1 MGVALIMQ
9 GVKSAIGLGQMIAG
23 GITLRK
29 ANRNRPQYEIPQEYM
44 NNVNLAGNLMN
55 LGMPREQYLNALT
68 GIQRN
73 QNFGLSALQDRRS
86 GLAGIGNLVQQSNDA
101 TLKLDATDANMLR
114 DSQFRGGS
122 MKISANYQLGM
133 QRLAKQQWDKFNPFL
148 AKVAQGQALL
158 GAGLKDLTGGMDGAS
173 TIGLIREFGIG
184 GNNNGAGGLT
194 KEQINLLTGSN

>member
-86 GLAGIGNLVQQSNDA
+86 GLAGIGNLVQQS
-101 TLKLDATDANMLR
+101 K
-114 DSQFRGGS
+114 
-122 MKISANYQLGM
+122 
-133 QRLAKQQWDKFNPFL
+133 
-148 AKVAQGQALL
+148 
-158 GAGLKDLTGGMDGAS
+158 
-173 TIGLIREFGIG
+173 
-184 GNNNGAGGLT
+184 
-194 KEQINLLTGSN
+194 

>member
-1 MGVALIMQ
+1 
-9 GVKSAIGLGQMIAG
+9 
-23 GITLRK
+23 
-29 ANRNRPQYEIPQEYM
+29 
-44 NNVNLAGNLMN
+44 
-55 LGMPREQYLNALT
+55 LNALT

-122 MKISANYQLGM
+122 MKMSANYQLGM

-158 GAGLKDLTGGMDGAS
+158 GAGLKNLTGGMDGAS
-173 TIGLIREFGIG
+173 TIGQMGGFGIG